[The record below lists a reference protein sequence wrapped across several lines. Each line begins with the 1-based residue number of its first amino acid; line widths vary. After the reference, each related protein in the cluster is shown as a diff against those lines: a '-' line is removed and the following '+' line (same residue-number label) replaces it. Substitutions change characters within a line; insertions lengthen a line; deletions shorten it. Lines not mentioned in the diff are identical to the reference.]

1 MDDEVDD
8 DVDDDVVRRVDMAES
23 KHWMSA
29 VVIICSV
36 VVPPPSSSAPSLSS
50 PLVPSA
56 ALEEREDFISWYNS
70 LAARTAANDE
80 LVVELV
86 EVEVVVASC
95 WKVSKYYYYRD

>member
-36 VVPPPSSSAPSLSS
+36 VPPPSSSAPSLSLL
-50 PLVPSA
+50 PLVPS
-56 ALEEREDFISWYNS
+56 LEESSSVVDFISWYNS
-70 LAARTAANDE
+70 LAARTAANDDE

-86 EVEVVVASC
+86 EASC
-95 WKVSKYYYYRD
+95 WKVSKCE